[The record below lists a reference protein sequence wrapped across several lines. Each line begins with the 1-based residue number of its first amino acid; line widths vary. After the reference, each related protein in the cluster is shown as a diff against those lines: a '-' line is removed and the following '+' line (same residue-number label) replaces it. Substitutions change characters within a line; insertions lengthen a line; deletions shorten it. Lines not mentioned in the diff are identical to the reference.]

1 MEKSKLIDLFGLSND
16 PLNNDQ
22 LDDLLF
28 RLELEEILTFSAK
41 PGDALPGTGRHAMD
55 SFIII

>member
-1 MEKSKLIDLFGLSND
+1 MKKSKLIDLFGLSKD
-16 PLNNDQ
+16 SLNNDQ

-28 RLELEEILTFSAK
+28 RLELEEILTSRTT
-41 PGDALPGTGRHAMD
+41 PSDILSNPDRQVMD

>member
-1 MEKSKLIDLFGLSND
+1 MKKSKLIDLFGLSKD
-16 PLNNDQ
+16 SLNIDQ

-28 RLELEEILTFSAK
+28 HLELEETLTSRTT
-41 PGDALPGTGRHAMD
+41 PGDVLSNPDRQVMD